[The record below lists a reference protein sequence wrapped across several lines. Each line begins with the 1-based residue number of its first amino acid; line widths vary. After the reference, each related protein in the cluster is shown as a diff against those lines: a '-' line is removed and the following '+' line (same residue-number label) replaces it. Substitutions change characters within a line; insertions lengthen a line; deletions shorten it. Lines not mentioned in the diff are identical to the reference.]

1 MTIMTINRPLQ
12 TEIFKIMASLL
23 IIPPPHPSCL
33 LLFLLSPPCQVKVES
48 DQQNGSDE
56 TLKKPICDLS
66 VIVLMIKGPF
76 FIYVSHKLKPEQYQ
90 QQGYKTQNKYFTD
103 GAVNQVKPNEN
114 RFAIRGFPCLR
125 RLARC
130 GVGIQFF
137 QQSAIFNDFEKKAP
151 KDEVGKRGG
160 KVSLGICTSRAPVSL

>member
-12 TEIFKIMASLL
+12 TEIFKIIASLL
-23 IIPPPHPSCL
+23 IIPLPTPLAVFSFFYPLPAKLKQSLTSKTDLMKL
-33 LLFLLSPPCQVKVES
+33 LKSPYV
-48 DQQNGSDE
+48 
-56 TLKKPICDLS
+56 TFF
-66 VIVLMIKGPF
+66 IVLMIKGPF
-76 FIYVSHKLKPEQYQ
+76 FIYVSHKLKPEPYQ

-137 QQSAIFNDFEKKAP
+137 QQSLIFNDFEKKAP
-151 KDEVGKRGG
+151 KDEVGKGG
-160 KVSLGICTSRAPVSL
+160 R